1 MQRGR
6 REAAV
11 CDLCLLKPRARS
23 LGVLAGRDRVRSAE
37 GAINV
42 TRVFPTPVAPATPAP
57 ARRTAATQMPA
68 ST

>member
-11 CDLCLLKPRARS
+11 CDLCLGKPRASS
-23 LGVLAGRDRVRSAE
+23 LGVLARRDRVRSAE

-42 TRVFPTPVAPATPAP
+42 TRVFPTPVVPAPSAP
-57 ARRTAATQMPA
+57 ARRTAATQAPA
-68 ST
+68 SP